1 MVAYDVKTN
10 RFEKCENL
18 KVRKMH
24 HSAAVVND
32 KIYVTGGRFINSHE
46 SVEDSDSFDCYDPTT
61 DSWVSMGTLPFK
73 LFDHGSVPLVYLSD
87 KFLPTWMYLCDN
99 VA

>member
-10 RFEKCENL
+10 KFEKCENL

-24 HSAAVVND
+24 HSATVVNG
-32 KIYVTGGRFINSHE
+32 KIYVTGGRYFNSHE
-46 SVEDSDSFDCYDPTT
+46 CVEDSDSFDCFDPKT
-61 DSWVSMGTLPFK
+61 DAWTYLGKLPFK

-87 KFLPTWMYLCDN
+87 KFLPT
-99 VA
+99 

>member
-1 MVAYDVKTN
+1 MLKTTG
-10 RFEKCENL
+10 L
-18 KVRKMH
+18 KN
-24 HSAAVVND
+24 ATVVND
-32 KIYVTGGRFINSHE
+32 KIYVTGGFFNSHD

-73 LFDHGSVPLVYLSD
+73 LFDHGSVSLVYLSD
-87 KFLPTWMYLCDN
+87 KYLPTWMYYLRDN

>member
-10 RFEKCENL
+10 RFEKCENM
-18 KVRKMH
+18 KARKMH

-46 SVEDSDSFDCYDPTT
+46 SVEDSDGFDCYDPKA

-73 LFDHGSVPLVYLSD
+73 LFDHGSVNLVYLSE
-87 KFLPTWMYLCDN
+87 KFLPT
-99 VA
+99 